1 MNDKNSNNTKKD
13 VSLDDYFDWIIK
25 NKKRIDNKNKQIK
38 WWIKNK
44 HRLKKK

>member
-13 VSLDDYFDWIIK
+13 VALDDYFDWIIK